1 MARSE
6 TQRDPVVREAFL
18 DETFFATRFRV
29 AGFFAARRL
38 RPAALGGATLEELPT
53 LGRPRRGARVSFS
66 KARRCSL
73 HRSFTKFRAPARMVM
88 VDASGLPH

>member
-6 TQRDPVVREAFL
+6 TQRDPVAREVFL
-18 DETFFATRFRV
+18 AEVFFATRFRV
-29 AGFFAARRL
+29 AGFFAARRF
-38 RPAALGGATLEELPT
+38 RPAASGAAPEEVPT

-73 HRSFTKFRAPARMVM
+73 HRSFAKFRAPARMVM